1 MNIDEIDFTKYAD
14 GLVPA
19 VVQDAAT
26 RRVLMVGFMDRPAV
40 ELTIESGRV
49 TFFSRSRQELWT
61 KGDTS
66 GNYLTMK
73 DIRIDC
79 DADTLLIQATPAGPV
94 CHTGAETC
102 FGEQQDARD
111 FLPQLERVITDR
123 RLNPPLGS
131 YTATLF
137 AEGVTKIAQ
146 KVGEEAVEVVIASMG
161 TDRDEFKNEAADL
174 LYHLMVLFAEKEISL
189 DEVLSTLQ
197 TRAGLTPPAS
207 SA

>member
-1 MNIDEIDFTKYAD
+1 MNINEIDFAKYTD

-40 ELTIESGRV
+40 ERTIESGRV
-49 TFFSRSRQELWT
+49 TFYSRSRQQLWT
-61 KGDTS
+61 KGETS
-66 GNYLTMK
+66 GNYLTLK
-73 DIRIDC
+73 DIRLDC
-79 DADTLLIQATPAGPV
+79 DADTLLVHATPTGPV
-94 CHTGAETC
+94 CHTGADTC
-102 FGEQQDARD
+102 FSKEQDAGD
-111 FLPQLERVITDR
+111 FLRQLESVIADR
-123 RLNPPLGS
+123 RRNPPPGS

-137 AEGVTKIAQ
+137 AAGVNKIAQ

-161 TDRDEFKNEAADL
+161 TDRDALKGEAADL
-174 LYHLMVLFAEKEISL
+174 LYHLMVLFAEKEITL
-189 DEVLSTLQ
+189 DEVLATLQ